1 MLGEQIGES
10 KGRRLLRRVISSDPM
25 KVEVTFEDS
34 GTMLGVKTSGFGT
47 YVAELRPDGTT
58 FGNGEGGMLTD
69 DGEVIAWKGSGL
81 GHLKAGGAVSYRGI
95 LYYRTASAKLAA
107 LNSAPGVFEY
117 EVAADGTTEAKVW
130 AWK

>member
-10 KGRRLLRRVISSDPM
+10 KGRRLLRRVVSSDPM

-34 GTMLGVKTSGFGT
+34 GTMLGVKTMGFGT
-47 YVAELRPDGTT
+47 YVSEVRPDGSV
-58 FGNGEGGMLTD
+58 FGEGEGGMLTE
-69 DGEVIAWKGSGL
+69 DGELVSWKGSGL
-81 GHLKAGGAVSYRGI
+81 GQLKAGGAVSYRGI

-107 LNSAPGVFEY
+107 LNSTPGVFEY
-117 EVAADGTTEAKVW
+117 DVTADGATEAKIW